1 MSLTPEQR
9 SVALWGGIAG
19 AAALLAVGWIVVR
32 GGEHST
38 LQAKAD
44 KAHAE
49 YQRFYPAAGGEPAAD
64 AIARLTTLAAVQ
76 TAALVEAERT
86 LVAELPPDYRLD
98 DLNQATNQAR
108 ADLERL
114 RQAAV
119 SRRTAL
125 PPLPFQGAA
134 LAQDQGQRRMQLAQ
148 LWLIRRT
155 VEILLETGVARI
167 SQLALA
173 GGGLDPDGVYGVL
186 FLTVVCDAPQPVAL
200 DLLQRLRAEHG
211 RGIGLREIALLPTRD
226 QVAMTMKLS
235 LLLPARDCVGFG
247 LAADPP
253 APVLEGI
260 APAPAAAAPAGTPIA
275 PAAAPAGPRNRFGT
289 GP

>member
-1 MSLTPEQR
+1 MTPDQR
-9 SVALWGGIAG
+9 SLALWGGIAG
-19 AAALLAVGWIVVR
+19 AATLLALVWIMVR
-32 GGEHST
+32 GGEHAALES
-38 LQAKAD
+38 KAD

-49 YQRFYPAAGGEPAAD
+49 YQRLYPAAGGEPAAD
-64 AIARLTTLAAVQ
+64 ALARLTTLAAVQ
-76 TAALVEAERT
+76 TAALVEAERA

-114 RQAAV
+114 RQAGL
-119 SRRTAL
+119 SRRTVL
-125 PPLPFQGAA
+125 PPLPFQGVA
-134 LAQDQGQRRMQLAQ
+134 LAPDLRQRRMQLAQ

-155 VEILLETGVARI
+155 VEILLDVGVTRI
-167 SQLALA
+167 SQVGLA

-200 DLLQRLRAEHG
+200 DLLQRLRAEHN
-211 RGIGLREIALLPTRD
+211 RGIGVREIALLPARD

-235 LLLPARDCVGFG
+235 LLLPARDCAGFG
-247 LAADPP
+247 LAVDPP

-260 APAPAAAAPAGTPIA
+260 APAPGALAPAGTPLA
-275 PAAAPAGPRNRFGT
+275 PAAAPAGPRNRFGS